1 MEIGGNRIT
10 LWIGRR
16 MKNWGEKLIN
26 KGNPLVISNPTVKM
40 PNPFTLI
47 VSFTVNNTEKYQVV
61 LQGQYGEKYKQSDD
75 GIPNISEE
83 EMFLLISHK
92 KGSWFKKK

>member
-10 LWIGRR
+10 RWWGKR
-16 MKNWGEKLIN
+16 MKSWGESLIER
-26 KGNPLVISNPTVKM
+26 GNPMVITNPSAKM

-61 LQGQYGEKYKQSDD
+61 LQGQYGEKYKQSED

-83 EMFLLISHK
+83 EMFLLITHK